1 MLNEEYTHLLQ
12 EEEKVL
18 EEANI
23 ISLPSNKYHCVIFF
37 TPREDHK
44 NCTIEVRAGAGGAEA
59 CLFTEDIMNM
69 YKNYCSLKDWKW
81 SVLSCNSPTGGGFC
95 LFVAVQN
102 QNQRSDHQNHR
113 RRIIRCVTHRIR
125 RSRSFSLYFVER
137 SAFNAFPKQKARDE
151 FTHPQ

>member
-1 MLNEEYTHLLQ
+1 MDVKELITEEKDKEMREMLNEEYTHLLQ

-23 ISLPSNKYHCVIFF
+23 ISLPSNKYYCITLF

-81 SVLSCNSPTGGGFC
+81 SVLSCNAPTGGGFH
-95 LFVAVQN
+95 LFVVVPN
-102 QNQRSDHQNHR
+102 
-113 RRIIRCVTHRIR
+113 
-125 RSRSFSLYFVER
+125 
-137 SAFNAFPKQKARDE
+137 
-151 FTHPQ
+151 